1 MGGRNGYSSGKRS
14 LIRNVPPAYL
24 LKKKFEEVWKKEEKK
39 KVEESWKKLE
49 KSWKKVRKKVEKNMM

>member
-14 LIRNVPPAYL
+14 LIRKVPPAYL

-39 KVEESWKKLE
+39 KVEKVEKSWKKWKKLKKLE
-49 KSWKKVRKKVEKNMM
+49 KSWKKS